1 MVYKSNSLFIVNYS
15 VYSFFIF
22 DFKTMSFVTYK
33 KVFDHSELD
42 SFLNLL
48 KIHDIPFEVEDVQ
61 RNFNPAMTPRDG
73 SIEMR
78 VKILSS
84 YFDEV
89 RRLET
94 EELKLLLENIES
106 DYYLFSFNDYEL
118 KDVIKNNT
126 EWSLFDVLLAE
137 KILLE
142 KDSKLSHT
150 EIESLK
156 NEVFNELS
164 TEKKL
169 DVFQLIITYSITILL
184 PFVGLIF
191 GYFYMTHKQ
200 TLPNGEQ
207 KYVYDK
213 QSRFHGKVIAILG
226 TIQLIFIFLSLV
238 FFVDVDQFLL

>member
-1 MVYKSNSLFIVNYS
+1 
-15 VYSFFIF
+15 
-22 DFKTMSFVTYK
+22 MSFVTYK
-33 KVFDHSELD
+33 KVYDKLELD
-42 SFLNLL
+42 SFLDLL
-48 KIHDIPFEVEDVQ
+48 KKHAIPFEVEDVL

-78 VKILSS
+78 IKVLPS
-84 YFDEV
+84 YFEEVKKHEIDALKPLLDEV
-89 RRLET
+89 EP
-94 EELKLLLENIES
+94 
-106 DYYLFSFNDYEL
+106 DYYLFSFKDYEL
-118 KDVIKNNT
+118 KDVIKNNS

-142 KDSKLSHT
+142 KDSKLSPT

-156 NEVFNELS
+156 NEVFIELS
-164 TEKKL
+164 TEKNL

>member
-1 MVYKSNSLFIVNYS
+1 
-15 VYSFFIF
+15 
-22 DFKTMSFVTYK
+22 MSFVTYK
-33 KVFDHSELD
+33 KVYDKVELD
-42 SFLNLL
+42 SFLYLL
-48 KIHDIPFEVEDVQ
+48 KTNDIPFEVEDVL

-78 VKILSS
+78 IKILSS
-84 YFDEV
+84 HFDEV
-89 RRLET
+89 RRIES
-94 EELKLLLENIES
+94 EELKPLLDNVES
-106 DYYLFSFNDYEL
+106 DYYLFSFKDSEL
-118 KDVIKNNT
+118 QDVIKNNT

-142 KDSKLSHT
+142 NDSKVTPT
-150 EIESLK
+150 EIELLK
-156 NEVFNELS
+156 NEIFNELT

-169 DVFQLIITYSITILL
+169 DIFQLIITYSITILL

-226 TIQLIFIFLSLV
+226 AIQLIFVFISLV